1 MGRSEHDPEPDQ
13 GGSPTFSP
21 SAELPPLSA
30 EDLAALRRLGE
41 RWQVSDAVRALPVDP
56 QADELRPSAG
66 GAPAPAPLFLPDR
79 AGQLTA
85 TAAAERRDTPEGRAA
100 GRVRRLLLGRPL
112 SSASTLR
119 ERMPKVVALPV
130 LASDLLSSVAYG
142 PEAMLVILVLA
153 GSGALGLSLPIA
165 AALVLLM
172 LAVGISY
179 RQTVQAYPHG
189 AGSYLVAS
197 DSLGPRAGLAAAAGL
212 ILDYVLTVAVSVT
225 AGVAA
230 ITSALP
236 ALVPYTIPMAL
247 AVIGLLLT
255 GNLRGIRVAG
265 NIFAAPTY
273 LFLVAIVGL
282 IAVGLV
288 QAAARGFTPT
298 APPATPAVEGLGL
311 LVVMRAFASGATSM
325 TGIEAVSNAVPVF
338 RPVEW
343 RNARTVL
350 TWMVGML
357 IFLFTGLTLLFHLNG
372 LVPRSNETLLSQLA
386 HVTFPHGPW
395 YWIIQAATALVLLLA
410 ANTAFNDLPRLLYFM
425 ARDSYVPRRFL
436 HIGDRLAL
444 SNGLILLAVAAAVI
458 LVAFGGRTHSL
469 IPLYAVGVFL
479 AFTLSQT
486 GMINH
491 WRRHRGPGWRRRA
504 IINGVGAALSAVVL
518 VTAAVTKF
526 AAGAWVVVLAVPLLI
541 FLSLRVRRHYD
552 RVRHALSLDTT
563 TSPERP
569 SGEGSIEEQTP
580 AVVPQQ
586 VRHLFIVPVARLN
599 QATLRTLAYVGSLGQ
614 PTLAL
619 HISPEPGEA
628 DNFRGQWA
636 TWGGHIPLETIQ
648 SPHRVII
655 QPVAEYVSTL
665 RLRHA
670 DLTITVVVPDVV
682 VEHPWQRVLH
692 YRTEQRLRRA
702 LRRHPGIIVANVPT
716 HLSV

>member
-1 MGRSEHDPEPDQ
+1 MGRSEHEPEPEK
-13 GGSPTFSP
+13 GGPSTFSP

-30 EDLAALRRLGE
+30 HDLGDLRRLGE
-41 RWQVSDAVRALPVDP
+41 QWQVSAAVRALPVDP
-56 QADELRPSAG
+56 QADGFRSSG
-66 GAPAPAPLFLPDR
+66 GATGAAVLFRPDG

-100 GRVRRLLLGRPL
+100 GRLRRLLLGRPL
-112 SSASTLR
+112 ASASTLR
-119 ERMPKVVALPV
+119 ERMPKLIALPV

-142 PEAMLVILVLA
+142 PEAMLAVLVLA

-179 RQTVQAYPHG
+179 RQTVHAYPHG

-197 DSLGPRAGLAAAAGL
+197 DSLGPRAGLTAAAGL
-212 ILDYVLTVAVSVT
+212 VLDYVLTVAVSVS

-236 ALVPYTIPMAL
+236 SLAPFSVPMAL
-247 AVIGLLLT
+247 GVIGLLLT

-265 NIFAAPTY
+265 NLFAAPTY
-273 LFLVAIVGL
+273 LFLAAIVGL
-282 IAVGLV
+282 IAVGLAH
-288 QAAARGFTPT
+288 AAARGFSVVAPPPT
-298 APPATPAVEGLGL
+298 AAAEGLGL

-350 TWMVGML
+350 TWMVGIL
-357 IFLFTGLTLLFHLNG
+357 IFLFTGLTLLFHFNG
-372 LVPRSNETLLSQLA
+372 LVPRSDETLLSQLA

-395 YWIIQAATALVLLLA
+395 YAIIQATTALVLLLA

-491 WRRHRGPGWRRRA
+491 WRRQRGPGWRRRA
-504 IINGVGAALSAVVL
+504 VTNGVGAALSAVVL
-518 VTAAVTKF
+518 LTAAVTKF
-526 AAGAWVVVLAVPLLI
+526 VEGAWVVVLAVPVLI
-541 FLSLRVRRHYD
+541 YLCLRVRRHYD
-552 RVRHALSLDTT
+552 RVRHALSLHPTT
-563 TSPERP
+563 TGEPAGAGTIGER
-569 SGEGSIEEQTP
+569 TP

-586 VRHLFIVPVARLN
+586 VRHLFVVPVARLN
-599 QATLRTLAYVGSLGQ
+599 QATMRTLAYVGSLGQ
-614 PTLAL
+614 PALAL
-619 HISPEPGEA
+619 HISPEEGEA
-628 DNFRGQWA
+628 DRFRAQWA
-636 TWGGHIPLETIQ
+636 TWGDHIPLETIQ

-655 QPVAEYVSTL
+655 QPLAEYVSAL
-665 RLRHA
+665 RLSRP
-670 DLTITVVVPDVV
+670 DLTFTVVVPDVV
-682 VEHPWQRVLH
+682 VDHPWQRLLH
-692 YRTEQRLRRA
+692 YRTEQRLRRT

-716 HLSV
+716 HLCL